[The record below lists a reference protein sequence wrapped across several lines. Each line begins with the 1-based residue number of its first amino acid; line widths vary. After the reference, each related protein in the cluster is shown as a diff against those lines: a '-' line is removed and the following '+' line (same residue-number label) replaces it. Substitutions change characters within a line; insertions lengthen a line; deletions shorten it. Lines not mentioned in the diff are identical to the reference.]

1 MLGAGLI
8 AYLIGLIIRIPLIRI
23 IGDKGLGFFAPS
35 MEIFALISTVL
46 CYGISRAVAILVK
59 YRVKR
64 DMYKSARRVYRSA
77 LFFTLLF
84 SVLATLFVFFFSEFI
99 ARTFTL
105 EYRGYLAIAAVA
117 PAILLSGILGVMRG
131 YLQGMGAMTPTVH
144 SRLLEKFIM
153 LLASLLLAKAF
164 FTYGEKVAALLRDSE
179 YAAAYG
185 AMGAAMGVSIAC
197 GVGVLHLLLIKLVYA
212 GTFKQQLMG
221 DSAKYVESNAQIISM
236 FLSTA
241 LPYIL
246 CALLYNMNYLVDQRV
261 FNYAMNKQER
271 GSIRLA
277 HWGIYYGKYSV
288 IVGILAIVCTMAA
301 VSGIPKIAQ
310 MYDKQEYGEVKYR
323 IGSVSHNLAILSI
336 PFAVWTAVLAKPM
349 TGMLFTGDVNTAA
362 KLLQSGSGVIVLFA
376 FAYFLMS
383 LMQRI
388 RKIRVVILG
397 GLAAFVIH
405 LIFLFILVS
414 TTRLGIIA
422 VALGLLVFW
431 LVVCIAG
438 VIGAVRYMQFSP
450 DWIRSFGVTGIA
462 AGLSGL
468 VGMLL
473 NKVMLAWAGNTA
485 TFLVCFVVCA
495 FIYFVL
501 LIVLKGIREDELE
514 DMPGGRIVIAL
525 AEKVHLM

>member
-8 AYLIGLIIRIPLIRI
+8 AYLIGLVIRIPLIRI

-212 GTFKQQLMG
+212 G
-221 DSAKYVESNAQIISM
+221 I
-236 FLSTA
+236 A
-241 LPYIL
+241 LYPL
-246 CALLYNMNYLVDQRV
+246 R
-261 FNYAMNKQER
+261 
-271 GSIRLA
+271 
-277 HWGIYYGKYSV
+277 
-288 IVGILAIVCTMAA
+288 
-301 VSGIPKIAQ
+301 
-310 MYDKQEYGEVKYR
+310 
-323 IGSVSHNLAILSI
+323 
-336 PFAVWTAVLAKPM
+336 
-349 TGMLFTGDVNTAA
+349 FT
-362 KLLQSGSGVIVLFA
+362 LQ
-376 FAYFLMS
+376 YE
-383 LMQRI
+383 
-388 RKIRVVILG
+388 
-397 GLAAFVIH
+397 
-405 LIFLFILVS
+405 
-414 TTRLGIIA
+414 
-422 VALGLLVFW
+422 
-431 LVVCIAG
+431 
-438 VIGAVRYMQFSP
+438 
-450 DWIRSFGVTGIA
+450 
-462 AGLSGL
+462 LSG
-468 VGMLL
+468 GSE
-473 NKVMLAWAGNTA
+473 G
-485 TFLVCFVVCA
+485 F
-495 FIYFVL
+495 
-501 LIVLKGIREDELE
+501 
-514 DMPGGRIVIAL
+514 
-525 AEKVHLM
+525 

>member
-1 MLGAGLI
+1 
-8 AYLIGLIIRIPLIRI
+8 
-23 IGDKGLGFFAPS
+23 
-35 MEIFALISTVL
+35 
-46 CYGISRAVAILVK
+46 
-59 YRVKR
+59 
-64 DMYKSARRVYRSA
+64 
-77 LFFTLLF
+77 
-84 SVLATLFVFFFSEFI
+84 
-99 ARTFTL
+99 
-105 EYRGYLAIAAVA
+105 
-117 PAILLSGILGVMRG
+117 
-131 YLQGMGAMTPTVH
+131 
-144 SRLLEKFIM
+144 
-153 LLASLLLAKAF
+153 
-164 FTYGEKVAALLRDSE
+164 
-179 YAAAYG
+179 
-185 AMGAAMGVSIAC
+185 
-197 GVGVLHLLLIKLVYA
+197 
-212 GTFKQQLMG
+212 
-221 DSAKYVESNAQIISM
+221 
-236 FLSTA
+236 
-241 LPYIL
+241 
-246 CALLYNMNYLVDQRV
+246 MNYLVDQRV

-473 NKVMLAWAGNTA
+473 NKMMLAWAGNTA

-501 LIVLKGIREDELE
+501 MIVLKGIREDELE

-525 AEKVHLM
+525 AEKIHLM